1 MKDNDG
7 VDVDVRQEMDGG
19 GEGTSNS
26 LTESGWSSTST
37 ARQSPSYTQ
46 TTYIRSEMD
55 NLLHDGRPKASST
68 AFSHFRVDSD
78 KLVHPEFFLLLA
90 FRERMCRSGLGHENG
105 SGGVTQ

>member
-37 ARQSPSYTQ
+37 ARQRPSYT
-46 TTYIRSEMD
+46 
-55 NLLHDGRPKASST
+55 
-68 AFSHFRVDSD
+68 
-78 KLVHPEFFLLLA
+78 
-90 FRERMCRSGLGHENG
+90 
-105 SGGVTQ
+105 